1 MAKQEA
7 RPKVRFSEIIT
18 PSGVVEVWSDL
29 PFTEEE
35 KTANAAANIKTR
47 CIDYLYIP
55 ALVIGGT
62 GKDAQECVKLTFS
75 AYKDHESSLVNPKMP
90 ADIYLSGK
98 DPKLSAWM
106 GDTNESIRETFAAI
120 SAGVKDYEENLKEDG
135 PATLRN
141 IKEMVVDQL
150 AKILCVLAGTEEIPE
165 DFDVEPYL
173 DAAYL
178 VARKIERTNGRDD
191 MKQIRLKAKKS

>member
-7 RPKVRFSEIIT
+7 RPKIRFSEIIT
-18 PSGVVEVWSDL
+18 PSGVVEVWSDK

-35 KTANAAANIKTR
+35 KAYNAAHDIKTR

-55 ALVIGGT
+55 SLVIGGT
-62 GKDAQECVKLTFS
+62 GKDAEECVKLTFS
-75 AYKDHESSLVNPKMP
+75 AFRDHESSLVNPRMP

-106 GDTNESIRETFAAI
+106 GDTNESIREVFTAI

-135 PATLRN
+135 PATMRN
-141 IKEMVVDQL
+141 IKDMVTDNL
-150 AKILCVLAGTEEIPE
+150 AKILCILAGTGEIPE
-165 DFDVEPYL
+165 DCDLSEYM

-178 VARKIERTNGRDD
+178 SACNLEAKNKRDD
-191 MKQIRLKAKKS
+191 LGQIRLKAKKA